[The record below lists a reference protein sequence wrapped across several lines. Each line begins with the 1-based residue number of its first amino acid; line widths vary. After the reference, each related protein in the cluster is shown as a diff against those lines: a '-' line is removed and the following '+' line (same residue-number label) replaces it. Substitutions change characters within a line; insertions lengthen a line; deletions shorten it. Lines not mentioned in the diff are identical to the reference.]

1 MTRNKRS
8 QPGND
13 ALQSSEVDRGLGQ
26 DERAFGA
33 GGQRDQNR
41 GGQQRQ
47 LRDVDRDASLG
58 AAGASARTENR
69 GSGPGK
75 RR

>member
-1 MTRNKRS
+1 MTSNKRNK
-8 QPGND
+8 PGND
-13 ALQSSEVDRGLGQ
+13 ARASSEVDAGLGQ

-41 GGQQRQ
+41 GDQQRQ

-58 AAGASARTENR
+58 TAGASAKTGNR
-69 GSGPGK
+69 GGGSDK

>member
-1 MTRNKRS
+1 MTKNKRNK
-8 QPGND
+8 PAND
-13 ALQSSEVDRGLGQ
+13 ARQSSEIDAGLGQ

-41 GGQQRQ
+41 GHQQRQ
-47 LRDVDRDASLG
+47 LHDVDRDASLDR
-58 AAGASARTENR
+58 AGSSARTGD
-69 GSGPGK
+69 GSDGADK

>member
-1 MTRNKRS
+1 MTRSKRN

-41 GGQQRQ
+41 GHQQRQ
-47 LRDVDRDASLG
+47 QHDVNRDASLG
-58 AAGASARTENR
+58 MAGASATTENR
-69 GSGPGK
+69 GGGPGK

>member
-1 MTRNKRS
+1 MTRNKRN
-8 QPGND
+8 QPGNG
-13 ALQSSEVDRGLGQ
+13 ARQSSEIDRGLGQ
-26 DERAFGA
+26 DERAFGV

-47 LRDVDRDASLG
+47 LHDVDRDASLG
-58 AAGASARTENR
+58 MAGASAKTENR
-69 GSGPGK
+69 GGGTGK